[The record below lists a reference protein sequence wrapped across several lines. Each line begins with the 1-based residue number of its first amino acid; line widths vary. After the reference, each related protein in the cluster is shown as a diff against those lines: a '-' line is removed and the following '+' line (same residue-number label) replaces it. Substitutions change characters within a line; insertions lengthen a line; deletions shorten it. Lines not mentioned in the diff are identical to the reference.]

1 MLRVCKSLT
10 LLISGSLI
18 TSLLVDAKKAFRSAG
33 GGVAIEH
40 FGDAVVKAMDEVMG
54 CGARK
59 VDDAH
64 LEDIKQAILPM
75 WRTMPSVEGRMDWR
89 SVRYV
94 AHRYFMQQ
102 SSLLIRGFEPS
113 RVVSGTDSGA
123 AAVLS
128 KAVPEHADML
138 FGGAHGKSGFSVDD
152 TVAFLAALEQLVF
165 DSESELLEIVYRQ
178 FGMET
183 SRLLTTKQVRRL
195 IEAYMVNWMLGE
207 DQKSTMMLLR
217 NRTLLESSFPHWT
230 AIKGFVDGR
239 VKTLDFQRAQIPK
252 GFSQS
257 IMSARYS
264 FDDVHEVVGG
274 ITQSFQLFW
283 ESECAAM
290 KAQLVDMDKYAT
302 GRVRLSDFYGTG
314 LDKDWRFGESESYL
328 RDLGVLDESS
338 PWRGK
343 QVIISNYLQAAS
355 NCIVSASNYL
365 VCCINE
371 CEHLLGDIENQIE
384 APSASPERLLSIL
397 ANMSAPSDP
406 DDAPPKLA
414 GALTE
419 QLNKIAESSGGMVPL
434 HGRLFAQFMH
444 YAFPRECPF
453 PHKAGSFSSHTLTPQ
468 AYGDGKY
475 LASKDDMR
483 SHASERDANDELPE
497 GEVENSLHMWS
508 EEEELF
514 AEYDNAS
521 SGGVWKWVLLL
532 LGAVGVSIAMA
543 TGVVGGSKSSGLP
556 MYRSAHAHLV

>member
-1 MLRVCKSLT
+1 MNRMCKSIA

-18 TSLLVDAKKAFRSAG
+18 ANLTVNAQKALRSSGDADQ
-33 GGVAIEH
+33 
-40 FGDAVVKAMDEVMG
+40 FGDAVMKAMDEVMG

-59 VDDAH
+59 ADAVD
-64 LEDIKQAILPM
+64 LEGIKQSILPM
-75 WRTMPSVEGRMDWR
+75 WNTMPKSNGRLDWK

-94 AHRYFMQQ
+94 AHRFFMQK

-113 RVVSGTDSGA
+113 RVVSGSDSGA
-123 AAVLS
+123 ADVLS
-128 KAVPEHADML
+128 RAVPEHADML
-138 FGGAHGKSGFSVDD
+138 LGGAHGRSGFSLDD
-152 TVAFLAALEQLVF
+152 TVSLLAALERLVF
-165 DSESELLEIVYRQ
+165 DSESDLLHVVYKQ
-178 FGMET
+178 FGMEPN
-183 SRLLTTKQVRRL
+183 RLLSAKQTRRL
-195 IEAYMVNWMLGE
+195 IEAYMVSWMLGE

-217 NRTLLESSFPHWT
+217 NRTLLETSFPHW
-230 AIKGFVDGR
+230 ASIKNFVDGR
-239 VKTLDFQRAQIPK
+239 IRTLDFQRAQNPK
-252 GFSQS
+252 GYAQS
-257 IMSARYS
+257 IMSGRYS

-290 KAQLVDMDKYAT
+290 KAQLVDMDKYGT

-314 LDKDWRFGESESYL
+314 LDVDWRFGESESYL

-355 NCIVSASNYL
+355 NCIVSTTNYL

-371 CEHLLGDIENQIE
+371 CEHLLGDIEISIGQ
-384 APSASPERLLSIL
+384 PTASPEELISVLS
-397 ANMSAPSDP
+397 NMSSPSDP
-406 DDAPPKLA
+406 NDAPPKLA

-419 QLNKIAESSGGMVPL
+419 QLSKIAETSGGVVPL

-483 SHASERDANDELPE
+483 SHASERDASDEMLDGQE
-497 GEVENSLHMWS
+497 DLNMWS

-514 AEYDNAS
+514 ADYGTG
-521 SGGVWKWVLLL
+521 SGGSATKIFLG
-532 LGAVGVSIAMA
+532 LGAIAGLVALA
-543 TGVVGGSKSSGLP
+543 TGVIGGNSKASGLP
-556 MYRSAHAHLV
+556 MYRSSHSHLV

>member
-1 MLRVCKSLT
+1 MYRMCKSFT

-18 TSLLVDAKKAFRSAG
+18 ANLTVNAQKALRSSGDADQ
-33 GGVAIEH
+33 
-40 FGDAVVKAMDEVMG
+40 FGDAVMKAMDEVMG

-59 VDDAH
+59 ADAVD
-64 LEDIKQAILPM
+64 LEGIRQSILPM
-75 WRTMPSVEGRMDWR
+75 WNTMPKSNGRLDWK

-94 AHRYFMQQ
+94 AHRFFMQK

-113 RVVSGTDSGA
+113 RVVSGSDSGA
-123 AAVLS
+123 ADVLS
-128 KAVPEHADML
+128 RAVPEHADML
-138 FGGAHGKSGFSVDD
+138 LGGTHGRSGFSLDD
-152 TVAFLAALEQLVF
+152 TVSFLAALERLVF
-165 DSESELLEIVYRQ
+165 DSESDLLHVVYKQ
-178 FGMET
+178 FGMEP
-183 SRLLTTKQVRRL
+183 SRLLSAKQTRRL
-195 IEAYMVNWMLGE
+195 IEAYMVSWMLGE

-217 NRTLLESSFPHWT
+217 NRTLLETSFPHW
-230 AIKGFVDGR
+230 ASIKNFVDGR
-239 VKTLDFQRAQIPK
+239 IRTLDFQRAQNPK
-252 GFSQS
+252 GYAQS
-257 IMSARYS
+257 IMSGRYS

-290 KAQLVDMDKYAT
+290 KAQLVDMDKYGT

-314 LDKDWRFGESESYL
+314 LDVDWRFGESESYL

-355 NCIVSASNYL
+355 NCIVSTTNYL

-371 CEHLLGDIENQIE
+371 CEHLLGDIETSIGQ
-384 APSASPERLLSIL
+384 PTASPEELISVLS
-397 ANMSAPSDP
+397 NMSSPSDP
-406 DDAPPKLA
+406 NDAPPKLA

-419 QLNKIAESSGGMVPL
+419 QLSKIAETSGGVVPL

-483 SHASERDANDELPE
+483 SHASERDASDEMLDGQE
-497 GEVENSLHMWS
+497 DLNMWS

-514 AEYDNAS
+514 ADYGT
-521 SGGVWKWVLLL
+521 SGGGSATKIFLG
-532 LGAVGVSIAMA
+532 LGAIAGLVALA
-543 TGVVGGSKSSGLP
+543 TGVIGGNSKASGLP
-556 MYRSAHAHLV
+556 MYRSSHSHLV